1 MFFLRMI
8 GQSLHH
14 QMGRRAL
21 IALTVC
27 LSAAVSVTMLGV
39 VFDVGDKLNAEL
51 SAYGSNIIVQPK
63 SQAVVSNL
71 YGSTAQSADS
81 TEFLDESDAINIKTI
96 FWSYNIT
103 AFAPELHRHLQVT
116 ATDGQSAAS
125 VETVG
130 TWFHKTVQ
138 SATGESTTTGVKD
151 MRSWWKVDGEWASDD
166 ADEAMVGSAL
176 AQQLGVTVGGSITLS
191 GDAAGSA
198 SSSRTLRVVGIYE
211 SGDDDETAVYAPS
224 AVVQGVAGLAGDVD
238 QIEVKAL
245 TTPDNDLARRAAKDP
260 LGLSQEDWETW
271 YCTAYASS
279 IAYQIEEVIPGAV
292 AKQVRQVQALEGTVL
307 GKTQAVMIVM
317 TVMTLIAAVIAV
329 ANLMAAS
336 IAERSSQLALLK
348 AVGARNGGVCRLVL
362 GETAAVSVI
371 GAVAGAGIGSA
382 MAQLIGHVVFGT
394 SISMRPMVFV
404 LVAVLLTVA
413 VLVASVASLA
423 SILKLHPAEVLHD
436 R

>member
-8 GQSLHH
+8 RQSLHH

-27 LSAAVSVTMLGV
+27 LSATVSVTMLGV

-51 SAYGSNIIVQPK
+51 STYGSNIVVQPK

-71 YGSTAQSADS
+71 YGSTTGSADS
-81 TEFLDESDAINIKTI
+81 TEFLHESDASKIKTI

-103 AFAPELHRHLQVT
+103 AFAPELHRHLEVT
-116 ATDGQSAAS
+116 TSTGQTAHDT
-125 VETVG
+125 ETVG

-138 SATGESTTTGVKD
+138 SSTGESTTTGVKD
-151 MRSWWKVDGEWASDD
+151 MRSWWKVTGQWASDD
-166 ADEAMVGSAL
+166 ANETMIGSTL
-176 AQQLGVTVGGSITLS
+176 AQQLGVTVGDTLTLT
-191 GDAAGSA
+191 DSA
-198 SSSRTLRVVGIYE
+198 DTTHPSRTLTVTGIYE
-211 SGDDDETAVYAPS
+211 SGDDDDTALYAPS
-224 AVVQGVAGLAGDVD
+224 AIVQDVTALADD
-238 QIEVKAL
+238 IDEIEVKAL

-307 GKTQAVMIVM
+307 SKTQAVMIVM
-317 TVMTLIAAVIAV
+317 TVLTLIAAVIAV

-336 IAERSSQLALLK
+336 IAERSAQLALLK
-348 AVGARNGGVCRLVL
+348 AVGARNGEVCRLVL
-362 GETAAVSVI
+362 GETAAVSLI
-371 GAVAGAGIGSA
+371 GAVVGAGVGSA

-413 VLVASVASLA
+413 VLVASLASLA